1 VFAGAGEGESMAAPD
16 ITFHLVPAE
25 IWESQAE
32 LDHYR
37 PEAFEREGFIHC
49 TDGEERLI
57 ETGNRHCAGDPRPY
71 LAVSIKRDALTS
83 PVIYEDPNEV
93 FPHIY
98 GPLNRE
104 AVVSVR
110 RIVRD
115 ENGVFLAIES

>member
-1 VFAGAGEGESMAAPD
+1 MAAPD
-16 ITFHLVPAE
+16 ITFHLVPAV

-37 PEAFEREGFIHC
+37 PEGFEREGFIHC

-57 ETGNRHCAGDPRPY
+57 ETGNRHCAADPRPY
-71 LAVSIKRDALTS
+71 LALSIKRDALTA
-83 PVIYEDPNEV
+83 PVKYEDPSEV

-98 GPLNRE
+98 GPLNRD
-104 AVVSVR
+104 AVIAIR

-115 ENGVFLAIES
+115 ENGVFLAIEP